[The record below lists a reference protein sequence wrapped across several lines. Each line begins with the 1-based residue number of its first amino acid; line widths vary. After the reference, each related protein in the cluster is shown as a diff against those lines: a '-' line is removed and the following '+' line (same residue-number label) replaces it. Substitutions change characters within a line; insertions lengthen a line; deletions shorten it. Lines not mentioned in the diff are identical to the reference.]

1 MTLSERREGGDRHVL
16 VKGLT
21 LRVDVHGAG
30 EPLLLI
36 NGLTRP
42 LDSWETFTRE
52 MEGRTV
58 VSFDAPG
65 VGDSPAPALPLSI
78 AALAELAVA
87 VLDDVGFERADVLG
101 ISHGG
106 AVAQEFAARSSDRL
120 RGLVLVSTWCGVG
133 ATLGTWEALRHFDAP
148 PSAPSVP
155 DVVGAMW
162 QSMAIASWSSI
173 PFLGAITAPSL
184 VVCGSDD
191 DITPPANSR
200 LIAGRIPGA
209 QLVIMPGGHD
219 LQLPEPAAQ
228 LARIVTRFLDQL
240 PANREKRHEHHAAAL

>member
-1 MTLSERREGGDRHVL
+1 L
-16 VKGLT
+16 
-21 LRVDVHGAG
+21 
-30 EPLLLI
+30 
-36 NGLTRP
+36 
-42 LDSWETFTRE
+42 
-52 MEGRTV
+52 EGRTV
-58 VSFDAPG
+58 IAFDGPG
-65 VGDSPAPALPLSI
+65 VGDSPAPTLPLSI
-78 AALAELAVA
+78 VMLAELVAA
-87 VLDDVGFERADVLG
+87 VLDDAELRRADVLG

-106 AVAQEFAARSSDRL
+106 AVAQEFAARFPDRL

-133 ATLGTWEALRHFDAP
+133 ATLGTWDALRSLDA
-148 PSAPSVP
+148 APIAPTVP

-162 QSMAIASWSSI
+162 HSMAMASWSSI

-184 VVCGSDD
+184 VVCGSND

-219 LQLPEPAAQ
+219 LQRPEPARR

-240 PANREKRHEHHAAAL
+240 PANREERHEHAAAI